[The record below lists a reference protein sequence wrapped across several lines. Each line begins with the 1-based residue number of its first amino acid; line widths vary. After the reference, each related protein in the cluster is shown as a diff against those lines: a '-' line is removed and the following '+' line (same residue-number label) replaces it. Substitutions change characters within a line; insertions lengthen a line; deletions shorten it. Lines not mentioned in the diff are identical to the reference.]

1 MMPLL
6 VALAAGYLLLLVDA
20 SRTKPGDPL

>member
-1 MMPLL
+1 MPLL
-6 VALAAGYLLLLVDA
+6 IAVAVAVVLMLADA

>member
-1 MMPLL
+1 MPLL
-6 VALAAGYLLLLVDA
+6 IAVVVAVALILADA